1 MSIRAHFP
9 HAIARLVGP
18 LGRGLARLGVPPNV
32 LTTLGLLLTVAA
44 AASVA
49 FGRPVLAGILLI
61 GGGAM
66 DVLDGAVARS
76 GGRSTPFGGF
86 YDSVSDRIS
95 DGVIL
100 AGIAW
105 SVTDRPR
112 LLLLTLVALVA
123 AEVTSYVRA
132 RAESIDLECEVGLLE
147 RAERAL
153 LLVVGLLAAPLF
165 EPVLWVLAIGGSITV
180 VQRVHHVWCQIE
192 RDLPEELLALAHA
205 DRAWSRAFVRTARA
219 FYGERNFDEAFGGG
233 LDEVLG
239 EGLTERLR
247 ERLSNGLRAGADGR
261 VGAAVRRVRR
271 AGDHDP
277 VRMEAAGT
285 SSVTEELGSAG
296 QEPEPGPG
304 PGPGPGPDRTPP

>member
-9 HAIARLVGP
+9 RTISRVVEP
-18 LGRGLARLGVPPNV
+18 FGRALSRLGVSPNV
-32 LTTLGLLLTVAA
+32 LTTLGLLLTAGAA
-44 AASVA
+44 FSVA
-49 FGRPVLAGILLI
+49 VGRPMLAGMLLLL
-61 GGGAM
+61 GGAM
-66 DVLDGAVARS
+66 DTFDGAVARAA
-76 GGRSTPFGGF
+76 GRSTPFGGF

-95 DGVIL
+95 DGLIL

-105 SVTDRPR
+105 YVVDRPR

-132 RAESIDLECEVGLLE
+132 RAESIDLTCDVGMLE

-153 LLVVGLLAAPLF
+153 LLIVGLFFESLF
-165 EPVLWVLAIGGSITV
+165 EPVLWVLAVGGIVTV
-180 VQRVHHVWCQIE
+180 IQRIHHVWCQIE

-239 EGLTERLR
+239 EGLTDRLR
-247 ERLSNGLRAGADGR
+247 ERLSNRLRGGSVA
-261 VGAAVRRVRR
+261 RR
-271 AGDHDP
+271 ARGPVEDDP
-277 VRMEAAGT
+277 DLEPLLEDDEGR
-285 SSVTEELGSAG
+285 SA
-296 QEPEPGPG
+296 P
-304 PGPGPGPDRTPP
+304 

>member
-1 MSIRAHFP
+1 MSIRSHSPRVMALL
-9 HAIARLVGP
+9 IGP
-18 LGRGLARLGVPPNV
+18 LGRGLARLGIPPNA
-32 LTTLGLLLTVAA
+32 LTTLGLVLT
-44 AASVA
+44 AASAYSVA
-49 FGRPVLAGILLI
+49 VGRPVLAGLLLI

-86 YDSVSDRIS
+86 YDSVSDRVS
-95 DGVIL
+95 DGLIL

-105 SVTDRPR
+105 SVTDRPH
-112 LLLLTLVALVA
+112 LLLLTLAALVA

-132 RAESIDLECEVGLLE
+132 RAESIDLECDVGLLE

-153 LLVVGLLAAPLF
+153 LLVLGLLVAPLF

-192 RDLPEELLALAHA
+192 RDLPEDLLALAHA

-247 ERLSNGLRAGADGR
+247 ARLSHSLRAGSEGR
-261 VGAAVRRVRR
+261 IGAAVRRVRGDDEHDVEPTDAEDLATVGE
-271 AGDHDP
+271 AGEVELILGDPEEHDGHD
-277 VRMEAAGT
+277 E
-285 SSVTEELGSAG
+285 
-296 QEPEPGPG
+296 
-304 PGPGPGPDRTPP
+304 DRTIS